1 MHWACLLHKL
11 LENFDY
17 LDKLEEL
24 EARLLGEWVSVISS
38 SFVVLLTE
46 GESRGGEGEIE
57 SPLVVHGIW
66 LDTELSGEA
75 LRKRK
80 VSWKN

>member
-1 MHWACLLHKL
+1 MHWACLLRKL

-46 GESRGGEGEIE
+46 GESVERRRG
-57 SPLVVHGIW
+57 
-66 LDTELSGEA
+66 
-75 LRKRK
+75 
-80 VSWKN
+80 